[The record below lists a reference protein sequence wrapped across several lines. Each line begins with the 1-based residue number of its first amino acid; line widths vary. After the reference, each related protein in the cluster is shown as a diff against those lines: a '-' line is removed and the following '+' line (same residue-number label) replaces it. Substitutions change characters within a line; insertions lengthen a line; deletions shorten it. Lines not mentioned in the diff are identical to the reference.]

1 MAFKDYYKILGFDSN
16 KVSVAEIKVA
26 YRDQAKKYHP
36 DMNKGNEE
44 YESIF
49 KDINEA
55 YKVLTNEKMRRNY
68 DFSWNRHFI
77 DNLRTEKKT
86 FKEILLKMFFGIEYV
101 DEPKKEN
108 SNINMVNGEDINV
121 FIDIGIK
128 KAFLGGRKS
137 IQLGDE
143 IVNFDIPAKIK
154 NGEKIRIVGKG
165 ALGKNGGKPGDLVII
180 VNIKNSD
187 TMQLINND
195 IYITFNL
202 QAYDVALGTV
212 INYRLFNEVL
222 NIEIPECTSSGKKIV
237 VKNKGYFIDDN
248 NRGNLVI
255 IVNVVFPKELS
266 DDDKK
271 LYLALRENNTYK
283 ND

>member
-68 DFSWNRHFI
+68 DFSWNRHFR
-77 DNLRTEKKT
+77 DNLGTEKKT

-101 DEPKKEN
+101 DEPKKEK

-255 IVNVVFPKELS
+255 IINVVFPKELS